1 MTAFTAASAGVVSV
15 AADGTFTITG
25 HHGGSTVMTFMHT
38 ISDGSLTATA
48 TVAIGIADSEFL
60 CP

>member
-1 MTAFTAASAGVVSV
+1 VTAFTAASAGVVSV

-25 HHGGSTVMTFMHT
+25 HPGGNTVVTFTYT
-38 ISDGSLTATA
+38 ISDGSFTATA
-48 TVAIGIADSEFL
+48 TVSIGIGDSEFT